1 MIVVADTTPILYL
14 IKINEIDILNLL
26 FEEVCIP
33 RWVYNE
39 LTKDD
44 KYQEEIKVLLNTTFI
59 KVYDILDTDLVDNY
73 TRIIGIHRGEAE
85 AIALC
90 KQINSNLLLIED
102 SAGIKLAKNEKII
115 TIRIGTVLIE
125 LNKKGLK
132 TKQEI
137 IDILNKL
144 HETKIRISKDIY
156 DYIVNSLK

>member
-26 FEEVCIP
+26 FEEVC
-33 RWVYNE
+33 
-39 LTKDD
+39 
-44 KYQEEIKVLLNTTFI
+44 
-59 KVYDILDTDLVDNY
+59 
-73 TRIIGIHRGEAE
+73 IHRGEAE

-144 HETKIRISKDIY
+144 HATKIRISKYIY